1 MSANFYQ
8 AIEQA
13 LSKTP
18 EKEIIK
24 STVEGAITTEQ
35 LLQSVSRMTHAL
47 IDIGVKPGDRV
58 SVQVEKSLANVYL
71 YLATLKI
78 GAVYLPLNTAY
89 TDSEIEY
96 FLSDATPTLHV
107 CTSARESGAQAIASK
122 LENVTVKT
130 LDVATGSLWQQFEA
144 TSIDAE
150 HTETVPRDSDDLAVI
165 LYTSGTTGR
174 PKGAMITH
182 SNLLSNANML
192 TEAWQYSDKDSL
204 LHALPLFHIH
214 GLFVA
219 LNLSLVNN
227 AQIFLLPKFDPQLVL
242 ETLPEATVMM
252 GVPTFYVR
260 LLGSGQLTPEN
271 CAHMRLFISG
281 SAPLLV
287 ETSEAF
293 FKASGHRILERYG
306 MTETGMSCSNPLN
319 GDRRAGTVGPAL
331 PGVEARVVGDDGQPV
346 AAGIVGTLEVRGPH
360 VFKGYW
366 KLPEK
371 TASEFRDDGF
381 FITGDLATLSEDGY
395 VSIVGRGKDLIITG
409 GLNVYPKEIEDE
421 INQFD
426 GVDESAVIGVKHPDF
441 GEGIIAVVV
450 ASADLDLDGL
460 KAQCKKDLAGFK
472 NPKGWYVVDALP
484 RNTMGKV
491 QKNLLREQYANEF
504 C

>member
-13 LSKTP
+13 ISKTP

-24 STVEGAITTEQ
+24 STVEGSITSQQ
-35 LLQSVSRMTHAL
+35 LLQAVSRMAQVLT
-47 IDIGVKPGDRV
+47 DCGVKPGDRV
-58 SVQVEKSLANVYL
+58 SVQVEKSLGNVYV
-71 YLATLKI
+71 YLATLKV

-89 TDSEIEY
+89 TDAEIDY
-96 FLSDATPTLHV
+96 FLSDASPALHV
-107 CTSARESGAQAIASK
+107 CSSNREAGAQTIADR
-122 LENVTVKT
+122 LGNVTVKT
-130 LDVATGSLWQQFEA
+130 LNVADGTLWQAFLQ
-144 TSIDAE
+144 
-150 HTETVPRDSDDLAVI
+150 TETEAATVDRKEDDLAVI

-182 SNLLSNANML
+182 SNLMANATML
-192 TEAWQYSDKDSL
+192 ADAWQYNSDDSL

-219 LNLSLVNN
+219 LNLSLVKN
-227 AQIFLLPKFDPQLVL
+227 AQILLLPKFDPQLVL
-242 ETLPEATVMM
+242 DTLPDATVMM

-260 LLGSGQLTPEN
+260 LLGTGKLSPDLYK
-271 CAHMRLFISG
+271 HMRLFISG

-293 FKASGHRILERYG
+293 FQATGHRILERYG
-306 MTETGMSCSNPLN
+306 MTETGMSCSNPLD
-319 GDRRAGTVGPAL
+319 GDRRAGTVGPPL
-331 PGVEARVVGDDGQPV
+331 PGVEARVVDDNGQPV
-346 AAGIVGTLEVRGPH
+346 AANTVGVLEVRGPH

-366 KLPEK
+366 QLPEK

-421 INQFD
+421 INQFA
-426 GVDESAVIGVKHPDF
+426 GVAESAVVGVKHPDF

-450 ASADLDLDGL
+450 PSGELDLDAL
-460 KAQCKKDLAGFK
+460 KAKCKKDLAGFK
-472 NPKGWYVVDALP
+472 NPKAWYVTDALP

-491 QKNLLREQYANEF
+491 QKNILRDQYAQEF
-504 C
+504 MG